1 MQTKEMKT
9 EPFTLDPDLKAE
21 ASSSLAPD
29 ATNGDKVR
37 ALRLAQGL
45 SLAELARRTGL
56 TSRAIRYMENNERTP
71 SVDAVRR
78 LSAALGVT
86 TDYFMDNETF
96 RRELQDDAFYTE
108 VRQKYGSR
116 GVAQAKKIQQQT
128 TALFA
133 GGELSGEDQLAFIE
147 EMEEV
152 FLIAKK
158 EAKKYTPKKY
168 QE

>member
-9 EPFTLDPDLKAE
+9 EPFTLDPELKAK

-96 RRELQDDAFYTE
+96 RRELQDDAFYTK

-116 GVAQAKKIQQQT
+116 GVAQARKIQQQT
-128 TALFA
+128 AALFA

-152 FLIAKK
+152 FLIAKE

-168 QE
+168 QN